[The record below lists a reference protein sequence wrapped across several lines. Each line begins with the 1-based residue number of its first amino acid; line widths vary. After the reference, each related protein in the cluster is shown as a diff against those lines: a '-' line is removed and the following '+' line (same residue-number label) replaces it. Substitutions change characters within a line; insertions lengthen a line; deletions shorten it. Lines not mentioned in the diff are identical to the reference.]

1 MRLFPGLACLLVAT
15 AMVSGCFTATGSLD
29 ASGAGRL
36 TLVYAPP
43 RHATVQSE
51 TKRFTSAYVRVESV
65 GREDE
70 QAKAV
75 VTFDDVT
82 KLSTAEAFRDLRV
95 FREQD
100 AEGGR
105 LRIFL
110 PAPEAEKRALLR
122 KRAAAGSAGPQVTLD
137 LPGRVLNAGPYGSA
151 EDSRVTWQVPL
162 EAYADEP
169 WIELVVAYAH
179 SM

>member
-1 MRLFPGLACLLVAT
+1 MRLSRRLTGVLVAT
-15 AMVSGCFTATGSLD
+15 AVLSGCFTVTGSLD

-36 TLVYAPP
+36 TLLYAPP
-43 RHATVQSE
+43 RHATARSE
-51 TKRFTSAYVRVESV
+51 TLRFASEHVRVESV
-65 GREDE
+65 AREGD

-100 AEGGR
+100 GERQR
-105 LRIFL
+105 LRIVL
-110 PAPEAEKRALLR
+110 PGPEAAKRAMLR
-122 KRAAAGSAGPQVTLD
+122 SRAAAGSAGPQVILD
-137 LPGRVLNAGPYGSA
+137 LPGRVLDAGAYGRA
-151 EDSRVTWQVPL
+151 EGSRVTWLVPL
-162 EAYADEP
+162 DAYADEP

-179 SM
+179 SR